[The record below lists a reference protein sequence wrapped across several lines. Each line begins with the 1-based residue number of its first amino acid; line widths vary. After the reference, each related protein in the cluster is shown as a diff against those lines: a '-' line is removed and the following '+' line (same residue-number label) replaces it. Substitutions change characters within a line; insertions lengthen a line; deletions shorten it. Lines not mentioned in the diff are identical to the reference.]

1 MSTNAGD
8 LHSGVS
14 SAHSDS
20 GAFSPYNAIMA
31 PFLKSAVPQ
40 LTILVALFLFTM
52 WYESWAAWSYGLDA
66 TTAEFSEY
74 WMTFFFAESVI
85 LWGISFAVW
94 IYIWVKRDRT
104 AASSTSTLSATEEL
118 RRYMT
123 WVGIIAGYV
132 LALYF
137 AASFFA
143 EQDASWH
150 QAVVRDTS
158 FTPTHIMLF
167 YGWFPIYICF
177 GGSVLLYSMTQLPA
191 YAKNMSMM
199 ILLAVLGPFL
209 ILPNVAYN
217 EWGHAFWISEEIFSL
232 PLHWGFVVFG
242 WAALAFGGLLA
253 QVLNRFTVLIPQ
265 VIKEHG

>member
-1 MSTNAGD
+1 MSTNTENIY
-8 LHSGVS
+8 SGVS
-14 SAHSDS
+14 SSS
-20 GAFSPYNAIMA
+20 TTGEFSPYKVIMT
-31 PFLKSAVPQ
+31 PFLKVAVP
-40 LTILVALFLFTM
+40 LLSIITIVFIATF
-52 WYESWAAWSYGLDA
+52 WYQAWAAWSYGLDA
-66 TTAEFSEY
+66 TTAEFGEY
-74 WMTFFFAESVI
+74 WMSVFYI
-85 LWGISFAVW
+85 ETVVLWSINIFVW
-94 IYIWVKRDRT
+94 VYIWVKRDRNV
-104 AASSTSTLSATEEL
+104 ASITPTEEL

-123 WVGIIAGYV
+123 WVGIISAYV
-132 LALYF
+132 LSLYF

-167 YGWFPIYICF
+167 YGWFPFYMCF
-177 GGSVLLYSMTQLPA
+177 GGMTLLYSMTQIPA
-191 YAKNMSMM
+191 YAKRLSMM

-242 WAALAFGGLLA
+242 WAALAFGGLLV
-253 QVLNRFTVLIPQ
+253 QVLNRLMVLIPQ
-265 VIKEHG
+265 VIKEAEAK

>member
-1 MSTNAGD
+1 MSTNAEN
-8 LHSGVS
+8 LHTGASSPRSVSGE
-14 SAHSDS
+14 
-20 GAFSPYNAIMA
+20 FSPYNAIMA
-31 PFLKSAVPQ
+31 PFLKTAVPM
-40 LTILVALFLFTM
+40 LVLITVLFLVTM
-52 WYESWAAWSYGLDA
+52 WYESWAAWDYGLDA
-66 TTAEFSEY
+66 TTAEFGEY
-74 WMTFFFAESVI
+74 WMTFFYAETVI
-85 LWGISFAVW
+85 IWGINLFTW
-94 IYIWVKRDRT
+94 TYMWVKRDRNV
-104 AASSTSTLSATEEL
+104 ANVAPSEEL

-123 WVGIIAGYV
+123 FIGIIAAYV

-167 YGWFPIYICF
+167 YGWFPIYMCF
-177 GGSVLLYSMTQLPA
+177 GGMVLLYSITQLPV
-191 YAKNMSMM
+191 YAKRLSIM

-242 WAALAFGGLLA
+242 WAALAFGGLLV
-253 QVLNRFTVLIPQ
+253 QVLNRFMILLPK
-265 VIKEHG
+265 VINEGR

>member
-1 MSTNAGD
+1 
-8 LHSGVS
+8 
-14 SAHSDS
+14 
-20 GAFSPYNAIMA
+20 
-31 PFLKSAVPQ
+31 
-40 LTILVALFLFTM
+40 M

-66 TTAEFSEY
+66 TTAEFGQY
-74 WMTFFFAESVI
+74 WMTFFYAETVI
-85 LWGISFAVW
+85 LWGIALSSWA
-94 IYIWVKRDRT
+94 YIWVKRDRKVASIT
-104 AASSTSTLSATEEL
+104 AVEEL

-123 WVGIIAGYV
+123 WVGLISAYV

-177 GGSVLLYSMTQLPA
+177 GGAVLLYSITQLPV

-242 WAALAFGGLLA
+242 WAALAFGGLLV
-253 QVLNRFTVLIPQ
+253 QVLNRLMVIIPK
-265 VIKEHG
+265 VIKEAS